1 MEIKRFY
8 ASGDP
13 ASGKL
18 YIEGEELCHLSKV
31 LRYKAGY
38 KAVAC
43 TGDGWDY
50 MCTVESV
57 DRDIAVLKV
66 DGKQPCEGDPEF
78 EVTLFQSQPKSAK
91 VDFIVQKAV
100 ELGAGRIVFFTS
112 RYSAEEKFNLR
123 RAEKIA
129 AEACKQCGR
138 SRLVPVTF
146 VQGFE
151 EALNMCTA
159 ERVVMPYERAEH
171 GSMHA
176 ALEGS
181 RAGVDLIIG
190 SEGGFCKEEA
200 ELAAARGARLIS
212 LGKRILR
219 CETAAAV
226 ALALVQYERGQ
237 LGA

>member
-8 ASGDP
+8 GSGDP
-13 ASGKL
+13 AAGTL
-18 YIEGEELCHLSKV
+18 YIEGEELYHLAKV
-31 LRYKAGY
+31 LRYKPGY
-38 KAVAC
+38 KAIVC
-43 TGDGWDY
+43 TGDGYDY
-50 MCTVESV
+50 LCTLQEIGN
-57 DRDIAVLKV
+57 DAAALKV
-66 DGKQPCEGDPEF
+66 EEKTPCEGDPQF
-78 EVTLFQSQPKSAK
+78 EVRLFQSQPKSAK
-91 VDFIVQKAV
+91 ADFIVQKAV
-100 ELGAGRIVFFTS
+100 ELGASEIIFFTS

-159 ERVVMPYERAEH
+159 ERVVMPYERAER

-181 RAGVDLIIG
+181 RADVDLIIG